1 MNIAEKIKEKYIK
14 LRPELDERSR
24 RIWAATE
31 ALSLGHG
38 GIAIVHQATGIA
50 RSTISIGKK
59 ELSQEESSLE
69 KGRLRKIGAGRKPIT
84 FRYPEIAKEI
94 EKIADHNS
102 IGNPENPLRWTTKSL
117 RKITDV
123 LKEKGINI
131 GREKVRKLL
140 IESGFSLQATRK
152 RFEGTT
158 HIDRNGQFEYINT
171 KVSEFLNTGSPV
183 VSVDAKKKE
192 LVGLFS
198 NQGREYHK
206 KGTPQEV
213 NAYDFLSFAEGKA
226 TPYGVYDL
234 HKNNAWVS
242 VGITKDTAQFAVSTL
257 RTWWFEMG
265 KSQYSKSNKLLINA
279 DGGGSNGSRN
289 RLWKSE
295 LQKFANET
303 SLEITVCHF
312 PPGTS
317 KWNKIEHRL
326 FSQISKNW
334 RGRPLETYQIIVNL
348 IASTT
353 TKTGLKVNAS
363 LDSNTYQ
370 TGIKISKQEM
380 DSINIFRHKFHGEDW
395 NYTIKPQ

>member
-1 MNIAEKIKEKYIK
+1 M
-14 LRPELDERSR
+14 
-24 RIWAATE
+24 
-31 ALSLGHG
+31 
-38 GIAIVHQATGIA
+38 
-50 RSTISIGKK
+50 
-59 ELSQEESSLE
+59 
-69 KGRLRKIGAGRKPIT
+69 
-84 FRYPEIAKEI
+84 
-94 EKIADHNS
+94 
-102 IGNPENPLRWTTKSL
+102 
-117 RKITDV
+117 
-123 LKEKGINI
+123 
-131 GREKVRKLL
+131 
-140 IESGFSLQATRK
+140 
-152 RFEGTT
+152 
-158 HIDRNGQFEYINT
+158 
-171 KVSEFLNTGSPV
+171 

-192 LVGLFS
+192 HVGLFS

-226 TPYGVYDL
+226 TPGVYDL

-317 KWNKIEHRL
+317 K
-326 FSQISKNW
+326 
-334 RGRPLETYQIIVNL
+334 
-348 IASTT
+348 
-353 TKTGLKVNAS
+353 
-363 LDSNTYQ
+363 
-370 TGIKISKQEM
+370 
-380 DSINIFRHKFHGEDW
+380 
-395 NYTIKPQ
+395 